1 MAFSGRWFKVF
12 KLLSPRANAFWLF
25 IQKKFTQFIEGLTAL
40 PADVRQYIDKIW
52 LDIFPST
59 TRSPELWEKQWGIA
73 TPALDDETR
82 RMNIDTL
89 WKLSGGQDENYIETT
104 LRNAGFDVFVHEN
117 NPPVDPDLF
126 LSGVF
131 VMIAGG
137 LNAYAGREDAF
148 AGKTGGE
155 LLVNGPI
162 LTNIPLVLAVAGATN
177 SVAGNQL
184 MNASYF
190 EKLTT
195 FDKTYLITDDPD
207 LWPYFFFVGGPA
219 TRNAQ
224 HELETI
230 DYAQIEPERETEF
243 KALLLKIKPAHSW
256 AGLIINF
263 S

>member
-1 MAFSGRWFKVF
+1 MAFSSRWFKVF
-12 KLLSPRANAFWLF
+12 KLLSPRSNAFWLF

-40 PADVRQYIDKIW
+40 PADFRQYIDEIW
-52 LDIFPST
+52 LDIFPLT
-59 TRSPELWEKQWGIA
+59 TRSPELWEKQWGII

-137 LNAYAGREDAF
+137 VNAYAGRDDAF

-162 LTNIPLVLAVAGATN
+162 LTNIPLILSIAGGTN
-177 SVAGNQL
+177 SVAGNVF

-195 FDKTYLITDDPD
+195 FDKIYQITDDPD

-219 TRNAQ
+219 TRDGNN
-224 HELETI
+224 ELTAI
-230 DYAQIEPERETEF
+230 DYAQIEPERESEF
-243 KALLLKIKPAHSW
+243 KALLLKMKPAQSW